1 MEIKKPE
8 IVMVSGSCCS
18 PSLAGVEKDLEKRL
32 RETIAELKIDA
43 EVNVISLGAVLAGEA
58 PVAQEQTALLQAM
71 FQKYGVRMAPAGLV
85 GKRVLFAGGAPAA
98 EKLTALLE
106 SL

>member
-8 IVMVSGSCCS
+8 IVMVSGSCCV
-18 PSLAGVEKDLEKRL
+18 PSLARTEKDLEKRI
-32 RETIAELKIDA
+32 RETVAELEIDA
-43 EVNVISLGAVLAGEA
+43 EVNVVSLGAALAGDA
-58 PVAQEQTALLQAM
+58 PVAQEQTALIQAL
-71 FQKYGVRMAPAGLV
+71 FQKYGARMAPAGLV
-85 GKRVLFAGGAPAA
+85 GKRVLFAGGAPAP